1 MRQKSNSRF
10 IQYLVPTIK
19 ALQELG
25 YTARPK
31 QVREVL
37 EARLDVPEELETIHK
52 SGQTRFEND
61 VHWARLYLAK
71 AGYIDASKR
80 GVWSLTE
87 KGKNAAINE
96 DMAQSIFDEAV
107 SEIKA
112 SKTQTDNKSNGLDDD
127 DLEDIEEEID
137 EEIEHRGET
146 LERLKELSP
155 YGFERFCR
163 ALLLETGFEDVE
175 MTGQSGDKGIDGNGT
190 LRVNPFVTIKVMY
203 QCKRYK
209 DSVSSPQIRDF
220 RGAITGMADRGLFI
234 TTGKFTREA
243 EMEASR
249 DGVTPIEMVDGSAL
263 VKLMEDFEFGL
274 QSVRTFRLESEFF
287 SRFEE

>member
-1 MRQKSNSRF
+1 
-10 IQYLVPTIK
+10 
-19 ALQELG
+19 
-25 YTARPK
+25 
-31 QVREVL
+31 
-37 EARLDVPEELETIHK
+37 
-52 SGQTRFEND
+52 
-61 VHWARLYLAK
+61 LYLAK

-87 KGKNAAINE
+87 KGKNAAIN
-96 DMAQSIFDEAV
+96 DGMTQSIFEEAV
-107 SEIKA
+107 DVIRA
-112 SKTQTDNKSNGLDDD
+112 SRDQTNDHNPTELHSDEF
-127 DLEDIEEEID
+127 EDIEEEID
-137 EEIEHRGET
+137 EELEHRGET
-146 LERLKELSP
+146 LERLKVLSP

-190 LRVNPFVTIKVMY
+190 LRINPFVTIKVMY

-220 RGAITGMADRGLFI
+220 RGAITGRADRGLFI
-234 TTGKFTREA
+234 TTGKFTQDAEIEA
-243 EMEASR
+243 NR

-274 QSVRTFRLESEFF
+274 QHVRTFRLESAFF
-287 SRFEE
+287 TRFEE